1 MTVDHEVFA
10 SHYVSLTSSDGPVRA
25 VEMLA
30 RDGLV
35 TFDGVHDR
43 RSVVDLASRLLTM
56 REHRDA
62 GADGV
67 TMIADRGSVADRLG
81 YAGFG
86 HRELGPHTDSSALAR
101 PPRLVMLVCV
111 QPADC
116 GGESSVV
123 DGAAVYADLATHA
136 PGLLQALKRP
146 GTVRFGDPGYWGSVF
161 EPTADGRMTV
171 RLRLDGLEHFT
182 EPVDE
187 AVPVLRAMISRHVRE
202 LPLRPGQGYLLDNWR
217 MLHGRC
223 EFRGSRLMYRVLG
236 DPVTS
241 CVLPSGFVPGSLA
254 VVGASSDGW
263 DRP

>member
-1 MTVDHEVFA
+1 MDHEDFT
-10 SHYVSLTSSDGPVRA
+10 SHYVSLASSDGLERA
-25 VEMLA
+25 AAMLA

-43 RSVVDLASRLLTM
+43 RSVVDLASRLLTTW
-56 REHRDA
+56 EHRDA

-86 HRELGPHTDSSALAR
+86 TRELHPHTDASALAR
-101 PPRLVMLVCV
+101 PPRLVMLVCI
-111 QPADC
+111 QPAES
-116 GGESSVV
+116 GGESCVV
-123 DGAAVYADLATHA
+123 DGAAVYADLAARA
-136 PGLLQALKRP
+136 PGFLQRLRRP

-161 EPTADGRMTV
+161 EPTVDGRVTV

-187 AVPVLRAMISRHVRE
+187 AVPVLRAVISRYERD
-202 LPLRPGQGYLLDNWR
+202 LPLRPGQGYVLDNWR
-217 MLHGRC
+217 MLHGRR

-236 DPVTS
+236 DPVS
-241 CVLPSGFVPGSLA
+241 AWVLPSGFVPGSLA
-254 VVGASSDGW
+254 VVGASTDAW

>member
-1 MTVDHEVFA
+1 MTVEHEVYA
-10 SHYVSLTSSDGPVRA
+10 SHYVSLASSDGLERA
-25 VEMLA
+25 AAMLS

-43 RSVVDLASRLLTM
+43 QSVVGLASRLLTA

-62 GADGV
+62 AADGV

-86 HRELGPHTDSSALAR
+86 AGELEPHTDSSALAQ

-123 DGAAVYADLATHA
+123 DGAAVYADLAA
-136 PGLLQALKRP
+136 RSSDLLQALKRP

-161 EPTADGRMTV
+161 EPTVDGRMTV

-182 EPVDE
+182 SPVVE
-187 AVPVLRAMISRHVRE
+187 AVPVLRAVISRHVRV
-202 LPLRPGQGYLLDNWR
+202 LPLQPGQGYLLDNWR
-217 MLHGRC
+217 MLHGRRG
-223 EFRGSRLMYRVLG
+223 FRGSRLMYRVLG
-236 DPVTS
+236 DPVAG

-254 VVGASSDGW
+254 VVGVSSDAWG
-263 DRP
+263 RP